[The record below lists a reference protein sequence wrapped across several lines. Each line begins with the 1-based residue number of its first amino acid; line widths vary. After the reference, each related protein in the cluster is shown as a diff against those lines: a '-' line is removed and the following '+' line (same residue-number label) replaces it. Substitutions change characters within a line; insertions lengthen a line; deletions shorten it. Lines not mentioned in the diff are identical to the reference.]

1 MSRTIENEMANVL
14 MALSETTDRDDDA
27 GNLRTMPEFICNA
40 NATAIKNTEHEP
52 KESSVTSS

>member
-14 MALSETTDRDDDA
+14 MALSETTDDDA

-40 NATAIKNTEHEP
+40 NATAIKNT
-52 KESSVTSS
+52 

>member
-40 NATAIKNTEHEP
+40 NATAIKNT
-52 KESSVTSS
+52 